1 MDLHAR
7 DGKRGRFQPL
17 PAITMRSI
25 RLAILTAAVGAA
37 IGTAAPRTAAAATF
51 EVTTDADSGDRKSVV

>member
-1 MDLHAR
+1 
-7 DGKRGRFQPL
+7 
-17 PAITMRSI
+17 MRSI